1 MNPEITRPESVKNA
15 NLPIGPDAS
24 SGPVR
29 AIHGELRSV
38 LRLESKFDP
47 SRTRAFLSIAI
58 KFNDESGNNYTQ
70 GFLFTHAQNNFHVA
84 FPDKNPE
91 KHNYLIRH
99 TQNKHPSR

>member
-58 KFNDESGNNYTQ
+58 NLMTNQEITILKDFYLRMLKIIFMSPFQ
-70 GFLFTHAQNNFHVA
+70 IKIL
-84 FPDKNPE
+84 KNTII
-91 KHNYLIRH
+91 L
-99 TQNKHPSR
+99 